1 MHTTPSHEAT
11 IPQVSNLADLE
22 NQLLAC
28 GPLRPAKKLPGSLHR
43 PRQLSMRFP
52 TQAADRSCAG
62 AASSPFPNLRCHSSR
77 RLVQGYLW
85 LQRIHEF
92 IIVSKDC
99 YRGIHSLPS
108 FWRCSRPF
116 TRGGDT
122 QTYFVSFWMGK
133 YQACCVLPVT
143 RHYQKIEN
151 GELKPRPS
159 SWN

>member
-1 MHTTPSHEAT
+1 MWAASSQRRNFPAHYTAP
-11 IPQVSNLADLE
+11 VSCL
-22 NQLLAC
+22 C
-28 GPLRPAKKLPGSLHR
+28 GSPLRLRTVLP
-43 PRQLSMRFP
+43 
-52 TQAADRSCAG
+52 CAG

-77 RLVQGYLW
+77 RLLQGYLW

-99 YRGIHSLPS
+99 YRGIHPLPS
-108 FWRCSRPF
+108 FWRCSWPF
-116 TRGGDT
+116 TRGDT